1 MKMAASYRCRPFSI
15 DPMKRLQ
22 SLRLR
27 AFALLPTLSLGPIPV
42 RATLASLRHDYR
54 PLLIFAATYDR
65 NVQQQL
71 QLLAKRTQELQARQI
86 LVVPFLLHE
95 EKNARPWNGVLP
107 DRDMIQLEPIE
118 SVSARRRF
126 RIGQD
131 DFTVI
136 LLGKD
141 GGEKLRSDAPVTM
154 ETLTKLID
162 SMPARQKEVR
172 VGHPR

>member
-1 MKMAASYRCRPFSI
+1 
-15 DPMKRLQ
+15 MKRLS

-27 AFALLPTLSLGPIPV
+27 AFALLPALSLGPVPV
-42 RATLASLRHDYR
+42 QPTLASLRHDFR

-71 QLLAKRTQELQARQI
+71 QLLAQRAQDLQARQI

-95 EKNARPWNGVLP
+95 EKNGKPWSGVLP

-118 SVSARRRF
+118 SASARRRF

-141 GGEKLRSDAPVTM
+141 GGEKLRSDVPVTM

-162 SMPARQKEVR
+162 SMPTRQKEVR
-172 VGHPR
+172 DGHPRQL